1 MSKEKLNKI
10 IDNCTL
16 QINDKINRFNV
27 LNAKVITED
36 ITLLEQREKI
46 LIEGEINVEKK
57 IRNAVIKLSF
67 AIDKAYKEVS
77 EYTEGMEAAILFIE
91 SYSIHLMK
99 KEKKLED
106 ITDMVKKCSTA
117 LDLLTKDINFRRVD
131 LGAGKRIISALQGVG
146 FVLSGMVLGFLALPA
161 TICTL
166 FAESDNDD
174 GPGLTESMW
183 GYIGNLFVKAF
194 DSFKETCTG
203 KEEPPQLKKLSH
215 QLQALKKR
223 YSPVPTVSESRFAF
237 HHSNSDQGSNVLQ
250 NINEHKKT

>member
-91 SYSIHLMK
+91 SY
-99 KEKKLED
+99 
-106 ITDMVKKCSTA
+106 
-117 LDLLTKDINFRRVD
+117 
-131 LGAGKRIISALQGVG
+131 
-146 FVLSGMVLGFLALPA
+146 FL
-161 TICTL
+161 I
-166 FAESDNDD
+166 F
-174 GPGLTESMW
+174 
-183 GYIGNLFVKAF
+183 
-194 DSFKETCTG
+194 
-203 KEEPPQLKKLSH
+203 
-215 QLQALKKR
+215 
-223 YSPVPTVSESRFAF
+223 FAF
-237 HHSNSDQGSNVLQ
+237 
-250 NINEHKKT
+250 